1 MPDSQNQR
9 LLKRAYWVSKLR
21 WVAALVVCAATY
33 CSTDFFGISLN
44 SVPLYGIGVLL
55 VVYNALLIL
64 LLKYFT
70 RGEFPHYGAVKKI
83 VELQISTD
91 LVILTFVLHYSGG
104 IENPFVFYF
113 IFHMIIASILLS
125 VTESFLQATFACL
138 LFGLMLLLEYENII
152 PHYCLKGFVTNC
164 LYRDTSYL
172 MGTYF
177 TFVTAIYLVVYMAS
191 SIATKMRNAE
201 AGYREANEQLH
212 QKDRVK
218 DEYVLRVTHD
228 IKGHLAAIK
237 SCLDVVVR
245 KLVGDLNSEQLD
257 LLETAARRAA
267 SLNTFVKALLN
278 LTGMKLQGKMEM
290 STFSLGDTIGD
301 AFSTIES
308 SASDKSISLIK
319 KIDVTDEDI
328 FGNQVSIEEAITDLL
343 LNAIKYTPKKG
354 TVTLRAEDSCTAVR
368 IEVEDTGIGIPQ
380 NEQHRIFEEFFRASN
395 AKKIERDGTGLG
407 LSIVKQIVE
416 SHGGR
421 VGFESEE
428 NVGTRIWFELPKY
441 NCLPPKLKNKMII

>member
-1 MPDSQNQR
+1 MMPDSQNER
-9 LLKRAYWVSKLR
+9 LLKRAYWVSRLR
-21 WVAALVVCAATY
+21 WIAALVVCAATY
-33 CSTDFFGISLN
+33 CSTNFFGISL
-44 SVPLYGIGVLL
+44 SIVPLYIISALL
-55 VVYNALLIL
+55 VVYNVLLIL

-70 RGEFPHYGAVKKI
+70 RGESPRYGAVKRI
-83 VELQISTD
+83 VELQISAD

-125 VTESFLQATFACL
+125 VAESFLQATFACL
-138 LFGLMLLLEYENII
+138 LFGLMLLLEYEQLI
-152 PHYCLKGFVTNC
+152 PHYCLKGFVSNC
-164 LYRDTSYL
+164 LYRESSYIV
-172 MGTYF
+172 GTYF

-191 SIATKMRNAE
+191 SIATKMKNAE
-201 AGYREANEQLH
+201 AGYREANDQLR

-245 KLVGDLNSEQLD
+245 KLVGDLNAEQLD
-257 LLETAARRAA
+257 LLETAARRSA

-278 LTGMKLQGKMEM
+278 LTSMKLQGKMEM
-290 STFSLGDTIGD
+290 GKFSLMDAIAG
-301 AFSTIES
+301 AFSTVES
-308 SASDKSISLIK
+308 SASAKSISVVR
-319 KIDVTDEDI
+319 KIDVATDEI

-343 LNAIKYTPKKG
+343 LNAIKYTPEKG
-354 TVTLRAEDSCTAVR
+354 TVSLRAEDNCTSVR

-395 AKKIERDGTGLG
+395 ARNIERDGTGLG
-407 LSIVKQIVE
+407 LSIVKQIIE
-416 SHGGR
+416 SHKGS
-421 VGFESEE
+421 VGFESKE
-428 NVGTRIWFELPKY
+428 NVGTRIWFELPKC
-441 NCLPPKLKNKMII
+441 NVENENS